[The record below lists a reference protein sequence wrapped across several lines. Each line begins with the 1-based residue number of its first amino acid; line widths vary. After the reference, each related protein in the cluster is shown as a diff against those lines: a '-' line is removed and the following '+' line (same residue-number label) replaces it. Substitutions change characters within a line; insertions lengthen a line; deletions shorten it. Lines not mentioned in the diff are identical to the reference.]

1 MRAVC
6 SRPSRVAPPRL
17 CVRGDRAANLKL
29 QLRVLRCAV
38 LLVVAL
44 AGVVSL
50 DAQISPYPYERYRFT
65 TFVGAPPGSSDG
77 IGQAA
82 RFNQPRKI
90 AIDHSGNLFVADT
103 GNSTIRKITPDGAAS
118 TFAGFPS
125 ATGSSD
131 GRRDMARFNRPA
143 GIAVDSQGNVYVA
156 DAGNRTIR
164 KIAPDGMVTTLA
176 GLAGAFGIVDGHG
189 NAARFN
195 NLGGLAVDSQG
206 NVYVTDGATPTN
218 SKDPIR
224 KISPAGDVTTVASGL
239 TIPTDVAV
247 DTNSNLF
254 VTDGRNRVAKITPQ
268 GVVSTFAG
276 DGSYGTKDGVGTAAQ
291 FNSPGGIC
299 IDSSGNLY
307 VTDTSSHTIRK
318 ITPDQL
324 VTTVAGVSL
333 QPGND
338 DGPASSAKF
347 RNPAGV
353 VAGPNGEVYIADTY
367 NNEIRTIASQS
378 VATLAGRAPI
388 GSADGSRLSAQF
400 YQPSGEALDANG
412 NLYVADSYNN
422 TIRKITAQGDV
433 STFAGSAGEAGSSDG
448 FGSAARFNNPAG
460 LTFDA
465 AGNLYVAD
473 RGNQTIRKITPAGLV
488 STSAGLAGNSGTA
501 DGFRSN
507 ARFAFPSGVA
517 IDRAGSVYVADSY
530 NHTIRKITS
539 AGNVTTFA
547 GTPNPGAPGFLV
559 DGKGSAAYFSYVY
572 DIAIDSDGVLWVADS
587 GNLAVR
593 KITPDAT
600 VSTFVRLSI
609 YGLALDGSGN
619 IYVADGYN
627 SAIRK
632 IDRAGVITT
641 LGGWGPANFAE
652 GTGSA
657 ALFSSPSR
665 VAVDGQGKVY
675 VADTGNH
682 AIRVGGP
689 EVIPQSLNI
698 STRLA
703 VGSGDH
709 VMICGF
715 IVTGHYATKKVILRG
730 IGPSLAASGVTNA
743 LSDPQL
749 ELHDSTGAT
758 VATNHNWRV
767 ADDGNANAYNDIVA
781 TGIAPTDDRESALV
795 KALPVGNPPS
805 GFSQNYT
812 AIVSGENNASGIALV
827 EVYDLNPT
835 ADALLGNISTRGF
848 VGSGPEVMIGGFI
861 LGGGNG
867 TSQIVVRAIGP
878 SLAAAGVTNPLRDPV
893 LEVHDR
899 DGNLIAANDDWKSS
913 QSAID
918 ATGLAPGNDAESAV
932 VVTVPSGNYT
942 AIVSGKNGS
951 TGIAL
956 VEIYNL
962 Q

>member
-1 MRAVC
+1 VLAVC
-6 SRPSRVAPPRL
+6 SQPAPVAPPHL
-17 CVRGDRAANLKL
+17 CVRGDHAANLL
-29 QLRVLRCAV
+29 LRRRVLRCAA

-44 AGVVSL
+44 AGIGSL

-65 TFVGAPPGSSDG
+65 TLAGAPPGSSDG
-77 IGQAA
+77 GGQAA

-103 GNSTIRKITPDGAAS
+103 GNSTIRKITPDGATS

-131 GRRDMARFNRPA
+131 GRRELARFNRPA

-156 DAGNRTIR
+156 DAGNHTIR
-164 KIAPDGMVTTLA
+164 KITPDGVVTTLA
-176 GLAGAFGIVDGHG
+176 GLAGTFGIVDGHG
-189 NAARFN
+189 AAARFN
-195 NLGGLAVDSQG
+195 NLGGLAVDTGG
-206 NVYVTDGATPTN
+206 NVYVTDGETPSN
-218 SKDPIR
+218 ANDPIR
-224 KISPAGDVTTVASGL
+224 KISPTGDVTTVASGL
-239 TIPTDVAV
+239 VFPSDVAV
-247 DTNSNLF
+247 DGNSTLF
-254 VTDGRNRVAKITPQ
+254 ATVFNRVVKITPQ
-268 GVVSTFAG
+268 GLVSTFAG
-276 DGSYGTKDGVGTAAQ
+276 DGSYGTTDGVGTDAK
-291 FNSPGGIC
+291 FNNPSGLG

-307 VTDTSSHTIRK
+307 VTDTGSHTIRK
-318 ITPDQL
+318 ITPNQL

-333 QPGND
+333 QPGSD
-338 DGPASSAKF
+338 DGPALSAKF

-353 VAGPNGEVYIADTY
+353 AAGPNGEVYIADTF

-388 GSADGSRLSAQF
+388 GSADGSRFSAQF
-400 YQPSGEALDANG
+400 YHPSGEAFDTSG
-412 NLYVADSYNN
+412 NLYVADGGNN
-422 TIRKITAQGDV
+422 TIRKITTQGDV
-433 STFAGSAGEAGSSDG
+433 STFAGSAGVAGSSDG
-448 FGSAARFNNPAG
+448 IGSAARFNNPVGIA
-460 LTFDA
+460 FDA

-473 RGNQTIRKITPAGLV
+473 SGNHIIRKITPAGLV
-488 STSAGLAGNSGTA
+488 STIAGLAGNNGTA

-517 IDRAGSVYVADSY
+517 IDSAGSVYVADSY

-547 GTPNPGAPGFLV
+547 GTPNPGAPGSLV
-559 DGKGSAAYFSYVY
+559 DGKGSAASFSYVY
-572 DIAIDSDGVLWVADS
+572 SIAIDSDGVLWVADR
-587 GNLAVR
+587 GNVAIR

-600 VSTFVRLSI
+600 VSTFARLSN
-609 YGLALDGSGN
+609 YALALDGSGH
-619 IYVADGYN
+619 IYVADDYN

-652 GTGSA
+652 GAGSA
-657 ALFSSPSR
+657 ALFSSPSGI
-665 VAVDGQGKVY
+665 AVDGQGKVY
-675 VADTGNH
+675 VADTGNN

-703 VGSGDH
+703 VGSGDR

-715 IVTGHYATKKVILRG
+715 ILTGHYATKKVILRA

-749 ELHDSTGAT
+749 ELHDATGAT
-758 VATNHNWRV
+758 IATNHNWRV
-767 ADDGNANAYNDIVA
+767 ADDGNPNASNDIVA
-781 TGIAPTDDRESALV
+781 TGIPPSDDRESAIV
-795 KALPVGNPPS
+795 KAVPVGNPPNS
-805 GFSQNYT
+805 GFSQSYT
-812 AIVSGENNASGIALV
+812 SILSGENNATGVALV

-835 ADALLGNISTRGF
+835 TDALLANISTRGF

-878 SLAAAGVTNPLRDPV
+878 SLTAAGITHPLRDPV

-899 DGNLIAANDDWKSS
+899 DGNLIAANDDWKTS
-913 QSAID
+913 QSAIE
-918 ATGLAPGNDAESAV
+918 ATGLAPGDDAESAV
-932 VVTVPSGNYT
+932 VLTLSSGNYT
-942 AIVSGKNGS
+942 AIVRGKNGS
-951 TGIAL
+951 AGVAL
-956 VEIYNL
+956 VEVYNL